1 MNRRFKFIWVVAIA
15 LFAVG
20 FLVSS
25 GMQETMVYSVA
36 VKELLANPAK
46 FEGRGVRLE
55 GKVALGSLV
64 KHSATS
70 FEFSIAAE
78 EEVMPVRYA
87 GILPDTFRENHEVIL
102 EGEYRDGVFAA
113 RHIFTKCASKYEAVP
128 EHDSQN
134 RQNDYGQ
141 NY

>member
-1 MNRRFKFIWVVAIA
+1 MNRRFKFFWVVAIA

-25 GMQETMVYSVA
+25 GMQETMVYSVT
-36 VKELLANPAK
+36 VKELLTNSAK

-55 GKVALGSLV
+55 GRVVLGSLV
-64 KHSATS
+64 KHSATL

-78 EEVMPVRYA
+78 EEIMPVRYS
-87 GILPDTFRENHEVIL
+87 GILPDTFRENHDVIL
-102 EGEYRDGVFAA
+102 EGEYRNGVFTA

-128 EHDSQN
+128 EHDSTMV
-134 RQNDYGQ
+134 RK
-141 NY
+141 

>member
-1 MNRRFKFIWVVAIA
+1 MNRRFKFIWLVAVA

-55 GKVALGSLV
+55 GKVAAGSLI

-70 FEFSIAAE
+70 FEFSLAAE

-87 GILPDTFRENHEVIL
+87 GILPDTFRENHDVIV
-102 EGEYRDGVFAA
+102 EGEYRDGVFTA

-128 EHDSQN
+128 EHQEMTKEALTPPS
-134 RQNDYGQ
+134 
-141 NY
+141 